1 MCKTGRE
8 STQRAVEATPSLDHI
23 FELLSNQRRR
33 YALYTLYEQSDGVA
47 TVEELTDA
55 IVAFDR
61 RYGESEAECESES
74 TAVRGNNS
82 HHTEGQLTTDEQ
94 HHVVETELQHV
105 HLPKLE
111 EVGVIEHDR
120 RSQTVRYWSQPSLE
134 EWLEHAHH
142 KERRA
147 GTER

>member
-8 STQRAVEATPSLDHI
+8 STQHAVEATPSLDLI

-47 TVEELTDA
+47 TVEELTDS
-55 IVAFDR
+55 IVSFER
-61 RYGESEAECESES
+61 RYAESASSTESPS
-74 TAVRGNNS
+74 TAIHR
-82 HHTEGQLTTDEQ
+82 Q
-94 HHVVETELQHV
+94 HSSRADSQVAGEDQHQVVETELQHV

-120 RSQTVRYWSQPSLE
+120 RSQMVRYWSQPSLE

-147 GTER
+147 RTDH